1 MGNLMPEVTDQSK
14 DANSSTQKPRY
25 ANERPMSVDLN
36 QMSATKRSSDSQQ
49 EQFAYE
55 TPFKKSQ
62 ADGGQSSA

>member
-1 MGNLMPEVTDQSK
+1 MGNLMPEVTDLSNA
-14 DANSSTQKPRY
+14 ANSSTQKPRY

-36 QMSATKRSSDSQQ
+36 QMSAVKRSSERQQ

-62 ADGGQSSA
+62 VEGGPSSA